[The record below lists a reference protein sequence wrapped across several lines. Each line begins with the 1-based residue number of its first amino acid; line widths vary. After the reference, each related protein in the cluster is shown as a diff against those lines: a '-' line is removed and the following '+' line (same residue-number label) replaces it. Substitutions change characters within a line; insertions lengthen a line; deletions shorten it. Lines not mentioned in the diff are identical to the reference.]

1 MADIIDL
8 GSSILKHQNE
18 LETRDK
24 IIQQQQLHIEEL
36 QKQISSASAVTDML
50 KLVLMDSISVQ
61 KQTLINNEA
70 ALKHLQDLLKR
81 LP

>member
-8 GSSILKHQNE
+8 GSSMLKHKGE

-24 IIQQQQLHIEEL
+24 IIQQQQLQIEEL
-36 QKQISSASAVTDML
+36 KKQIASASAVTDML
-50 KLVLMDSISVQ
+50 KLVLMDAIATQ
-61 KQTLINNEA
+61 KQTLTNNDV

-81 LP
+81 LS

>member
-50 KLVLMDSISVQ
+50 KLVLMDSISIQ
-61 KQTLINNEA
+61 KQTLVNNES

-81 LP
+81 LS

>member
-50 KLVLMDSISVQ
+50 KLVLMDSISIQ
-61 KQTLINNEA
+61 KQTLVNNEA

-81 LP
+81 LS

>member
-24 IIQQQQLHIEEL
+24 IIQQQQLRIDEL
-36 QKQISSASAVTDML
+36 QNRIASASAVTDML
-50 KLVLMDSISVQ
+50 KLVLMDTISVQ
-61 KQTLINNEA
+61 KQTLHNNEA
-70 ALKHLQDLLKR
+70 ALKQLQDLLKR
-81 LP
+81 LA